1 MKKIISIVA
10 FGILSFILGAA
21 SGAIVWLI
29 LKIMDMGIEFFWT
42 WLPEKLNAD
51 GSLIY
56 FMSVCLVGGCLTGL
70 WQKKYGPLPDEL
82 PVVLGKIHKD
92 GRYPYDK
99 LHILAV
105 SALLPLIFGGTLGPE
120 AGLTGIIAG
129 LCCLVGDKLRYK
141 GEKVAALVETG
152 MSATLGVIFGS
163 PFFGIIDSLEPDN
176 KSEHYKTK
184 LVGKKARIFVYICG
198 VAGGMLTVKGLT
210 AILGGGMGLPRFDRT
225 HAYGIEQWKWIIPL
239 MIIGI
244 VGALTYLVFNKL
256 TSMVGNKLKD
266 HIIIRCMLGGAVLAL
281 IGWYVPFTMLSGETD
296 MGTIM
301 ADWQAMSVSLL
312 IVIAVCK
319 LFLVNFCLNMG
330 WRGGSIFPIIF
341 SGVAIGFSFALL
353 VGMDGAYAVAVV
365 CGTMYGYIM
374 RKPVTVIAVLLLCF
388 PVTYIVPLGISAF
401 VASKIPMPHCFAE
414 K

>member
-1 MKKIISIVA
+1 
-10 FGILSFILGAA
+10 
-21 SGAIVWLI
+21 
-29 LKIMDMGIEFFWT
+29 
-42 WLPEKLNAD
+42 
-51 GSLIY
+51 
-56 FMSVCLVGGCLTGL
+56 
-70 WQKKYGPLPDEL
+70 
-82 PVVLGKIHKD
+82 
-92 GRYPYDK
+92 
-99 LHILAV
+99 
-105 SALLPLIFGGTLGPE
+105 
-120 AGLTGIIAG
+120 
-129 LCCLVGDKLRYK
+129 
-141 GEKVAALVETG
+141 
-152 MSATLGVIFGS
+152 
-163 PFFGIIDSLEPDN
+163 
-176 KSEHYKTK
+176 
-184 LVGKKARIFVYICG
+184 
-198 VAGGMLTVKGLT
+198 MLTVKGLT